1 MAEKRRQYVKTTNGI
16 VEQLLASHATI
27 VDIDE
32 IEGIEAENVQE
43 ALSALADLAATGG
56 VTGVKGENE
65 DEYRTGNVTITK
77 EDVGLLYVTNDAQVK
92 RSEMGVANGVATL
105 NINGK
110 VPSAQLPSFVD
121 DVIEIA
127 VMSETD
133 EGIPLEVAGYV
144 EGQLTKLIP
153 ESDKIY
159 VHAIEGSWGI
169 PVTNKTYRWSG
180 KTFVAI
186 SSSLALGETEE
197 TAYAGNKGAKN
208 ATDIQVLNRAMGQVT
223 EDITKIKD
231 GTTKVMKSYYAD
243 SLATL
248 QKITFTGGDVTG
260 EFEVG
265 VGQPATPK
273 IDLVPNDM
281 VHYVNPTTGQGTF
294 SVLTVNGKGLV
305 TAGAQLVEWGT
316 SKDQTTPTERLAIGG
331 IFYKLV

>member
-1 MAEKRRQYVKTTNGI
+1 MFN
-16 VEQLLASHATI
+16 
-27 VDIDE
+27 
-32 IEGIEAENVQE
+32 
-43 ALSALADLAATGG
+43 LSALADLAATGG

-65 DEYRTGNVTITK
+65 DEYRTGNVIITK

-110 VPSAQLPSFVD
+110 VPSSQLPSFVD
-121 DVIEIA
+121 DVVEIA

-133 EGIPLEVAGYV
+133 DGIPLEVASYV
-144 EGQLTKLIP
+144 NGTLTKLTP

-159 VHAIEGSWGI
+159 VHAIVGSWGI

-180 KTFVAI
+180 TTFVPI

-197 TAYAGNKGAKN
+197 TAYPGNKGKAN
-208 ATDIQVLNRAMGQVT
+208 ASNIDLILSKLNPALTDISN
-223 EDITKIKD
+223 IKS
-231 GTTKVMKSYYAD
+231 GTTKVGHSVKAD
-243 SLATL
+243 RLDTL

-273 IDLVPNDM
+273 IDLAPNTM
-281 VHYVNPTTGQGTF
+281 VQYVNPTSGEGTF

-316 SKDQTTPTERLAIGG
+316 SKEQTTPTERLAIGG